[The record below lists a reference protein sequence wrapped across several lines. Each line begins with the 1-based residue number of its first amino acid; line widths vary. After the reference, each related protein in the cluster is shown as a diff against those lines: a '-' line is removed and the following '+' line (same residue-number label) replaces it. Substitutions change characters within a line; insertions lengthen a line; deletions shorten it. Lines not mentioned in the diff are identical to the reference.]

1 MNGALSNMSSQS
13 FSSFRKGHECL
24 DAQDTSA
31 LNSIFFTSIP
41 PERMGL
47 NGDYDHNGL
56 AKRVSLVLSDQFS
69 SSDLQDLHVAQRG
82 AVVVLTGKLETRS
95 LLERITQVA
104 QAVHGAAEVE
114 TLGVRILDP
123 VADYSY
129 LPNFSPFSS
138 SSYAY

>member
-1 MNGALSNMSSQS
+1 MSSQS
-13 FSSFRKGHECL
+13 LSRFCKGHECL

-41 PERMGL
+41 PERIGL

-56 AKRVSLVLSDQFS
+56 SKRVSLALSEQFS
-69 SSDLQDLHVAQRG
+69 PSELQDLHITQRG
-82 AVVVLTGKLETRS
+82 AVVVLTGNVETRS
-95 LLERITQVA
+95 LLEHITQVA
-104 QAVHGAAEVE
+104 QAIHGATEVE
-114 TLGVRILDP
+114 TLGVLISDP
-123 VADYSY
+123 VAEYSY